1 MKHFDDLTPEELKS
15 LKPISAVYLTEE
27 ISELNEGAFFLDR
40 LSLDEI
46 EAIRQGTSVTT
57 RAPGESIFVQGETHR
72 GIYLIESG
80 KVRTYYTGP
89 SGREIMLALWT
100 EGHFVGGPEVFGG
113 GTHMWS
119 AVAASECKTRLLP
132 GPTLRNLIQSMPS
145 LALCLIDGL
154 VAKGKCYSA
163 LIQMLGTRSVVER
176 LGQLLFILAGVSQ
189 KSDSENLAIDRTITH
204 EQLAN
209 IVGSTRQWVT
219 RTLSRFKNKGWISMD
234 RDHIVILRPDRLTG
248 EME

>member
-1 MKHFDDLTPEELKS
+1 MKPMEDLDASDIKS
-15 LKPISAVYLTEE
+15 VKPISAVYLTEA
-27 ISELNEGAFFLDR
+27 ISELNEGAYFLDR

-46 EAIRQGTSVTT
+46 AALRQGTKATT
-57 RAPGESIFVQGETHR
+57 RARGESIFVQGEPHR
-72 GIYLIESG
+72 GIFLIESG
-80 KVRTYYTGP
+80 RVRTFYTGP

-113 GTHMWS
+113 GAHMWS
-119 AVAASECKTRLLP
+119 AVAETDCRLRLLP

-145 LALCLIDGL
+145 FALCLIDGL

-176 LGQLLFILAGVSQ
+176 LGQLLLILAGVGQ
-189 KSDSENLAIDRTITH
+189 NSDSGQLVIDRTITH

-219 RTLSRFKNKGWISMD
+219 STLSRFQKQGLIAMERD
-234 RDHIVILRPDRLTG
+234 RIVILHPDRLTG
-248 EME
+248 EMD